1 MDQPAVRIMVSLL
14 PWPCELAV
22 STCIACATRWQ
33 RGVRQRWLE
42 RLRQPELLDPRP
54 KWT

>member
-14 PWPCELAV
+14 PWRCELAV
-22 STCIACATRWQ
+22 STSIACATRWQ

-42 RLRQPELLDPRP
+42 RLSRPELLERQP
-54 KWT
+54 KWS